1 MRELPTTGRRRPRV
15 KPKPLPGF
23 VFPFGP
29 DGDPSQV
36 DLWVLNSSGGKDSL
50 RMIQRVAQMLRQ
62 AGLLDLLVA
71 QRRIWVQHNGL
82 GDDPDTGVE
91 WAGTCEL
98 AREQAARYGIPFAVT
113 SRDGADLIDDIAARK
128 QTDGT
133 PRGFPRLQFRYC
145 TREHKTAPSEMF
157 IRALAAELGISGRP
171 VVVVQTFGF
180 RAAESTR
187 RARRAVW
194 AFNERA
200 STQHTRKVYDW
211 LPIHELSTAEVWAGI
226 RAAGVPYHPAYK
238 LGMSRLS
245 CRFCVL
251 AGEADLLISARANP
265 GTARR
270 LLAVEAATGQPFQDN
285 RTMAQIIAKAGT
297 PRPFRCQWV
306 SCPTCGV
313 RVLIQVGDPDHG
325 CPAHALTGPWDLPH
339 RDRPVP
345 GCGQEPLF
353 DLPGTPA

>member
-1 MRELPTTGRRRPRV
+1 MIRRVTDR
-15 KPKPLPGF
+15 
-23 VFPFGP
+23 
-29 DGDPSQV
+29 
-36 DLWVLNSSGGKDSL
+36 L
-50 RMIQRVAQMLRQ
+50 RA
-62 AGLLDLLVA
+62 AGLLERLVA
-71 QRRIWVQHNGL
+71 QARIWVQHNGL

-113 SRDGADLIDDIAARK
+113 SREGADLIDDIAGRR

-133 PRGFPRLQFRYC
+133 PRGFPRLQFRFC

-157 IRALAAELGISGRP
+157 IRALAARLGVTGRP

-180 RAAESTR
+180 RAAESPR

-200 STQHTRKVYDW
+200 STIHTRKVYDW
-211 LPIHELSTAEVWAGI
+211 LPIHEVSTAAIWAGI

-265 GTARR
+265 VTARR
-270 LLAVEAATGQPFQDN
+270 ILAVEVATGKPFQDT
-285 RTMAQIIAKAGT
+285 RTMAQIIAKAG
-297 PRPFRCQWV
+297 PVDPFRCAWT
-306 SCPTCGV
+306 SCPACGV
-313 RVLIQVGDPDHG
+313 RMLIQVGDPDHG
-325 CPAHALTGPWDLPH
+325 CPAHASSGPWDRPH
-339 RDRPVP
+339 RDTARP
-345 GCGQEPLF
+345 GCGQPALF
-353 DLPGTPA
+353 DLLDGVA